1 MANHASAVKAHQQS
15 LVRRDRNRQ
24 YRTRLRKAL
33 KTLRAALD
41 EGTTE
46 ETKQSFS
53 ATVSLIDKMVGKG
66 VIHKN
71 AGSRYK
77 SRLTKRLLQASA
89 SA

>member
-24 YRTRLRKAL
+24 YRSRLRKAL
-33 KTLRAALD
+33 KTMRAALD
-41 EGTTE
+41 EGNVTE
-46 ETKQSFS
+46 ARQSFS

-66 VIHKN
+66 VIHDN

-77 SRLTKRLLQASA
+77 SRLMKKLQASA
-89 SA
+89 

>member
-24 YRTRLRKAL
+24 YRSRLRKAL

-41 EGTTE
+41 EGKADNA
-46 ETKQSFS
+46 KQSFS

-77 SRLTKRLLQASA
+77 SRLMKRLQASA
-89 SA
+89 A